1 MSSFRQ
7 RVLEESS
14 EITTKLHQI
23 INPSNIER
31 SSFETCFSAGL
42 DLTDFFP
49 DDNDGGDRCDD
60 IADLVL
66 RRPRTAVSS
75 AAALAPKEVSVALS
89 RRNREEREEAAFER
103 RVADVVD
110 AAKSKS
116 PNKGNNDVGVVIP
129 TAPHPNNTK
138 DGMTGGDRDDNF
150 LKFHCTSLGGINNGF
165 LSSLVVSNHKSEMG
179 KQGGVMSHK
188 SRTTLH
194 RNNSQSKKHR
204 NKSLPFPSTSSTVC
218 GTRQQRKGNVNSIKI
233 RKAGAAKMSRVSKY

>member
-49 DDNDGGDRCDD
+49 DDNDGGDRCDNN
-60 IADLVL
+60 ADLIN
-66 RRPRTAVSS
+66 RRPRIAVSS
-75 AAALAPKEVSVALS
+75 SAALAQKEVSVALS
-89 RRNREEREEAAFER
+89 RRNKEEREEAAFER

-138 DGMTGGDRDDNF
+138 DGMTGGIE
-150 LKFHCTSLGGINNGF
+150 TITF
-165 LSSLVVSNHKSEMG
+165 LSFTVHRLVG
-179 KQGGVMSHK
+179 
-188 SRTTLH
+188 
-194 RNNSQSKKHR
+194 
-204 NKSLPFPSTSSTVC
+204 
-218 GTRQQRKGNVNSIKI
+218 SITDFCHPW
-233 RKAGAAKMSRVSKY
+233 